1 MILDSNAFWSV
12 MQKASP
18 EGTQWKISWSSG
30 VSRSSRSFSAK
41 FFCSEDA
48 SVSLMEAGGLAS
60 PVLASILLLVGLAFA
75 VAAVLACQLS
85 MIALSNYDM
94 INVEM
99 IC

>member
-1 MILDSNAFWSV
+1 
-12 MQKASP
+12 
-18 EGTQWKISWSSG
+18 
-30 VSRSSRSFSAK
+30 
-41 FFCSEDA
+41 
-48 SVSLMEAGGLAS
+48 MEAGGLAS